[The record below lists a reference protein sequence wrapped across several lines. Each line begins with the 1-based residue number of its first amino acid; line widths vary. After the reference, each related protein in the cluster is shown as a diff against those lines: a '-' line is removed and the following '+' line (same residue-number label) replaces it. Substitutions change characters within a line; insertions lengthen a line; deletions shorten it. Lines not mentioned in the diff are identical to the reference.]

1 MNMLKHVIVCVMLA
15 GGVFVVFGVMG
26 CEQMCATRIVES
38 VTVGGKMVLAMQGS
52 PESLIEQGRI
62 DAHRRVAVADG
73 AEIDVWVIKARPN
86 DGSSYRDATV
96 VVIHPLMMS
105 KGWFFSL
112 GEQLAANGW
121 DVVLPDLRAHGAS
134 GGKYVTWGAKDKR
147 DIKTVV
153 DKLLAEEIIEPKLY
167 AMGASLGGCVAIQ
180 YAAFDTRCQGVLALA
195 PPTGVN
201 GVARRMYPLATQ
213 DWLDRTVVCAGE
225 LAGFDAT
232 DASAIDAAG
241 KLKCPLILAHGR
253 LDIIVPHNHSE
264 QIYQAASGPKKLI
277 SLPLTNHVT
286 VQVGQS
292 GWIVRQMSDLA
303 QMTPES

>member
-1 MNMLKHVIVCVMLA
+1 
-15 GGVFVVFGVMG
+15 
-26 CEQMCATRIVES
+26 
-38 VTVGGKMVLAMQGS
+38 
-52 PESLIEQGRI
+52 
-62 DAHRRVAVADG
+62 
-73 AEIDVWVIKARPN
+73 
-86 DGSSYRDATV
+86 
-96 VVIHPLMMS
+96 MMS

-201 GVARRMYPLATQ
+201 GVA
-213 DWLDRTVVCAGE
+213 GE

-292 GWIVRQMSDLA
+292 GWIVRQMSDPA
-303 QMTPES
+303 RCRWSH